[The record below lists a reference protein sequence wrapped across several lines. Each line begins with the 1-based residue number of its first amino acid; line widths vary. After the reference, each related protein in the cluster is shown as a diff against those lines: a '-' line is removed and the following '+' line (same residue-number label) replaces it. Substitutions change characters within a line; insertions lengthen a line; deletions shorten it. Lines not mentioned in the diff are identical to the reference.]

1 MALNTLMNTIFK
13 KRSLDSPNR
22 SATLVG
28 PRVPRPSSGWSAML
42 THLRSEAGLR
52 LLDVGPMSTSNV
64 NALTAMGHSI
74 CMADIVSEAHR
85 ERWRILDAEGEAPT
99 RFDVE
104 GFLQQTMEFNGRT
117 FDVVLLWSTL
127 DYLPDELLEPVIDKL
142 HRTVGPGGKI
152 LAFFHPP
159 IGGSDEVYYRYHV
172 TESAAV
178 EMQETEAFSLQRVS
192 SNRKIEKL
200 FAAFRSCSF
209 FLGKDSV
216 YEVIVTR

>member
-1 MALNTLMNTIFK
+1 VPLNALMNTIFK
-13 KRSLDSPNR
+13 KRSLDSSNR
-22 SATLVG
+22 STTLVG
-28 PRVPRPSSGWSAML
+28 PRIPRPSSGWSAML
-42 THLRSEAGLR
+42 AHLRTEAGLR

-74 CMADIVSEAHR
+74 CMADIVPEAHR
-85 ERWRILDAEGEAPT
+85 ERWRIPSGERDNAT
-99 RFDVE
+99 AFDVE
-104 GFLQQTMEFNGRT
+104 GFLEQTMDFNGRK

-127 DYLPDELLEPVIDKL
+127 DYLPDELLQPVISKL
-142 HRTVGPGGKI
+142 HSAVEPGGKI

-159 IGGSDEVYYRYHV
+159 ISGSDELYYRYHV

-178 EMQETEAFSLQRVS
+178 EMQETESFSLKRVS

-200 FAAFRSCSF
+200 FAAFRGCSF
-209 FLGKDSV
+209 FLGRDNV